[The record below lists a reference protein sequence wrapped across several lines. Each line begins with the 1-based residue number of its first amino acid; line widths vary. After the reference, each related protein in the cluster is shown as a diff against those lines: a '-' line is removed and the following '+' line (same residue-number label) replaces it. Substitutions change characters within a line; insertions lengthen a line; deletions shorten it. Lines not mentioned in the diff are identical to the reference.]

1 MSELVGATPLAIL
14 MGSVCYEVSII
25 CERLLAYRGGCTE
38 CAERRECI
46 TKAAMMDECSETSA
60 TGLKAYKFR
69 LASCTIYLDL
79 NSLWVLCLGITAGNM
94 ETEVSTVGST
104 RERLALMGKVVSAT
118 AYEHCND
125 RVAVDE
131 HPRYL
136 IFL

>member
-1 MSELVGATPLAIL
+1 
-14 MGSVCYEVSII
+14 
-25 CERLLAYRGGCTE
+25 
-38 CAERRECI
+38 
-46 TKAAMMDECSETSA
+46 MDECSETSA

-79 NSLWVLCLGITAGNM
+79 NSLWVLCLGITAGKM

-104 RERLALMGKVVSAT
+104 RERLALMGKAVSAT

-131 HPRYL
+131 PPRYL